1 MSTGNDKN
9 NIMQADISPEK
20 VFRELADTLANSNK
34 ANFFEVLIE
43 RLESILDV
51 DHVILTEIVNAGSDA
66 RTIGVRSQGQTL
78 ENFTYALE
86 QTPCGLVGVDEP
98 YFYNTGVQERFPE
111 DSLLQTLGAESYMGM
126 SIASPTGERVG
137 TLCIL
142 QNSPMTW
149 ADIGREVLRIT
160 VAQIGAE
167 MERYKNEQRIAELA
181 FQDRL
186 TGLPNRARLQD
197 YLHEVVA
204 NSHAAQR
211 AIGLVIV
218 DLKRFKEINDT
229 HGHHAGDK
237 LLVAV
242 AGRLKRLVGPHVFV
256 ARQASDEYA
265 IVDTNASQSRMRTLV
280 EQIQEMFTEPFG
292 FSQSQ
297 FIIDINIGAAL
308 FPHDS
313 DTAAELFQH
322 ASIALDEAKREGLG
336 HCIYDASMAEKLYR
350 KHRILSR
357 LSKAIHDN
365 LLEVHL
371 QPQFCIN
378 TGKLY
383 GAEALC
389 RWTDKELGV
398 VSPVEFIPLAE
409 ERGLIQE
416 LDAFVLRSV
425 SEQLLQWRS
434 RSMEFPG
441 RMSVNLSAQQFES
454 ADVVGKLRELTKVVG
469 SDAFVLELTEGVM
482 MRKPEQA
489 LVVTQTLR
497 RNGFEIAVDD
507 FGTGYSSLAY
517 LQRLAIQLVKID
529 RSFISNIEDNAQN
542 RSIVSAI
549 IAMAHSMG
557 MTTIAEG
564 VETESQMALL
574 KELGCDYLQGFYL
587 GRPVSATDFEQAWL
601 TEKAR

>member
-1 MSTGNDKN
+1 MIRK
-9 NIMQADISPEK
+9 NIMPIDISPEK

-51 DHVILTEIVNAGSDA
+51 DHVVLAEIVHGGREA
-66 RTIGVRSQGQTL
+66 RTINVRSQGRTL
-78 ENFTYALE
+78 ENFTYTLSE
-86 QTPCGLVGVDEP
+86 TPCGLVSVDEP
-98 YFYNTGVQERFPE
+98 CFYNSALSDRFPN
-111 DSLLQTLGAESYMGM
+111 DLLLKQLGAESYMGM
-126 SIASPTGERVG
+126 AIVSPTGERVG

-149 ADIGREVLRIT
+149 ADIGREVLRIA

-167 MERYKNEQRIAELA
+167 MERHKNEKRIAELA

-197 YLHEVVA
+197 YLYEAVA
-204 NSHAAQR
+204 NSHASQCAV
-211 AIGLVIV
+211 GLIIV

-229 HGHHAGDK
+229 HGHHTGDK

-242 AGRLKRLVGPHVFV
+242 AGRLKRLAGPKVFV

-280 EQIQEMFTEPFG
+280 EQIGTMFAEPFG
-292 FSQSQ
+292 FAQSQ
-297 FIIDINIGAAL
+297 FIIDINVGAAL
-308 FPHDS
+308 LPHDS

-322 ASIALDEAKREGLG
+322 ASIALDEAKTQGLG
-336 HCIYDASMAEKLYR
+336 QCIYDASMAEKLYR
-350 KHRILSR
+350 KHRILTR
-357 LSKAIHDN
+357 LSSAIREG

-371 QPQFCIN
+371 QPQFCIE
-378 TGKLY
+378 TGKLH

-389 RWTDKELGV
+389 RWTDDELGV

-425 SEQLLQWRS
+425 SEQLIEWRQ
-434 RSMEFPG
+434 RAKVFPG

-454 ADVVGKLRELTKVVG
+454 ADVVEKLTELTQLAG
-469 SDAFVLELTEGVM
+469 SHAFTLELTEGVM

-489 LVVTQTLR
+489 LVVTQTLQR
-497 RNGFEIAVDD
+497 QGFDIAVDD
-507 FGTGYSSLAY
+507 FGTGYSSLSY
-517 LQRLAIQLVKID
+517 LQRLAIQWVKID
-529 RSFISNIEDNAQN
+529 RSFIMNIEESEQN
-542 RSIVSAI
+542 RSIVTAI

-564 VETESQMALL
+564 VETAGQMQLL
-574 KELGCDYLQGFYL
+574 KELGCDYLQGFHL
-587 GRPVSATDFEQAWL
+587 GRPVSAVDFEQAWL
-601 TEKAR
+601 TS